1 MCSMFRAGTRR
12 CSRFGKGKL
21 STCDRYE
28 CPLGARQ
35 SDCSAAEIVSHHSSL
50 AHSQQPASTLP
61 SEVEK
66 PAGPLLCL
74 LSSSQSTAAGE
85 AFYIHVISSTLS
97 MVFLCSGL
105 SSCSTLFGHADTQQ
119 QKHKEKKAPLHYITF
134 LKKNIYCICNNNIIY
149 YLHKPRFNL
158 VI

>member
-1 MCSMFRAGTRR
+1 MCSMFMAGTRW

-28 CPLGARQ
+28 SPLGARQ

-97 MVFLCSGL
+97 MVFFCSGL
-105 SSCSTLFGHADTQQ
+105 SSGSTLFGHADTQQ
-119 QKHKEKKAPLHYITF
+119 QKRKEKKSTFTLHYIF
-134 LKKNIYCICNNNIIY
+134 GKRIYTVYVII
-149 YLHKPRFNL
+149 
-158 VI
+158 I